1 MSQPDET
8 GTETPGADAAPPPA
22 AETAA
27 PHVDAAAEAP
37 SAEPSGDVDPM
48 PVIDPHAELR
58 AKLEEAQGRLRAVS
72 KAYSDLQKEM
82 QAFRDRMEARAKA
95 ESELQA
101 FDQARRFF
109 DPVMNLKRS
118 LTQPVQDLET
128 MKAGM
133 AMVQRQ
139 FMEAME
145 KLGLE
150 EVPGEGASFDPKVHE
165 ALAVTPVADASL
177 DGKVLMVHTVGY
189 TVRGK
194 VLQAAQVVIG
204 KLEESAGEA

>member
-1 MSQPDET
+1 
-8 GTETPGADAAPPPA
+8 
-22 AETAA
+22 
-27 PHVDAAAEAP
+27 
-37 SAEPSGDVDPM
+37 
-48 PVIDPHAELR
+48 
-58 AKLEEAQGRLRAVS
+58 
-72 KAYSDLQKEM
+72 M